1 MSTITPERPPI
12 AIVDP
17 ETAAFF
23 AVLAHPAP
31 RSRGVRF
38 VQSLPTAL
46 EALRA
51 NKGRSVLT
59 TLGIIIGVAAVIV
72 MVALGQG
79 ASAQVSARLQGLG
92 TNVLTIIPGSAQ
104 SGGARTGAGSVSTLT
119 NADVQAIQ
127 QDVPGIVRLSPIVSG
142 NAQVVA
148 GDQNWQTRIQAVAPD
163 YQQIQNWQ
171 IAQGSFFSDQDN
183 TSARNVAVLG
193 STVQRNLFP
202 DGNAVGQVIRIRNVP
217 FTVVGV
223 LQPKGATIGF
233 DVDDVVLIPFRTG
246 QVRLFGPAALNSISV
261 QVGSA
266 DELDSALQ
274 QINGLLEQRH
284 RIRPGQQPDFSIRN
298 NNDIIQTV
306 EGVSQTLTLL
316 LAGVAAV
323 SLVVGGIG
331 IMNIMLV
338 SVTERTREIGIR
350 AAIGGDALPAGR
362 ADRPRPRDRPRALDP
377 FARRLADGALPA
389 GDGDR
394 LRLRGTGG
402 DLLRLL
408 PGAPRLPPGPDRGA
422 AARVAAPGNHS
433 GRSAW
438 SRSASRSS
446 GCSIP
451 TERRT
456 RQSLTASGVP
466 TWLAWLMVAGYS
478 ISEATPPKPPASVK
492 TRVRSVARRAVRA
505 SWVSKETMPPKPRCW
520 RLASG

>member
-1 MSTITPERPPI
+1 MSTITTPEHPPI
-12 AIVDP
+12 ATVDP

-350 AAIGGDALPAGR
+350 TAIGARPGDILAQFLVEAVMLSLLGGLIGLGLGIALALWIPSLAGWPTVLSPQ
-362 ADRPRPRDRPRALDP
+362 AMAIAFGFAALVGIFFGFYP
-377 FARRLADGALPA
+377 
-389 GDGDR
+389 
-394 LRLRGTGG
+394 
-402 DLLRLL
+402 
-408 PGAPRLPPGPDRGA
+408 
-422 AARVAAPGNHS
+422 
-433 GRSAW
+433 
-438 SRSASRSS
+438 
-446 GCSIP
+446 
-451 TERRT
+451 
-456 RQSLTASGVP
+456 
-466 TWLAWLMVAGYS
+466 
-478 ISEATPPKPPASVK
+478 
-492 TRVRSVARRAVRA
+492 ARRA
-505 SWVSKETMPPKPRCW
+505 S
-520 RLASG
+520 RLDPIEALRHE

>member
-1 MSTITPERPPI
+1 MSTITTPEHPPI
-12 AIVDP
+12 ATVDP

-127 QDVPGIVRLSPIVSG
+127 QDIPGIVRLSPIVSG

-350 AAIGGDALPAGR
+350 TAIGARPGDILAQFLVEAVMLSLLGGLIGLGLGIALALGIPSLAGWPTVLSPQ
-362 ADRPRPRDRPRALDP
+362 AMAIAFGFAALVGIFFGFYP
-377 FARRLADGALPA
+377 
-389 GDGDR
+389 
-394 LRLRGTGG
+394 
-402 DLLRLL
+402 
-408 PGAPRLPPGPDRGA
+408 
-422 AARVAAPGNHS
+422 
-433 GRSAW
+433 
-438 SRSASRSS
+438 
-446 GCSIP
+446 
-451 TERRT
+451 
-456 RQSLTASGVP
+456 
-466 TWLAWLMVAGYS
+466 
-478 ISEATPPKPPASVK
+478 
-492 TRVRSVARRAVRA
+492 ARRA
-505 SWVSKETMPPKPRCW
+505 S
-520 RLASG
+520 RLDPIEALRHE

>member
-1 MSTITPERPPI
+1 MSTITTPEHPPI
-12 AIVDP
+12 ATVDP

-350 AAIGGDALPAGR
+350 TAIGARPGDILAQFLVEAVMLSLLGGLIGLGLGVALALWIPSLAGWPTVLSPQ
-362 ADRPRPRDRPRALDP
+362 AMAIAFGFAALVGIFFGFYP
-377 FARRLADGALPA
+377 
-389 GDGDR
+389 
-394 LRLRGTGG
+394 
-402 DLLRLL
+402 
-408 PGAPRLPPGPDRGA
+408 
-422 AARVAAPGNHS
+422 
-433 GRSAW
+433 
-438 SRSASRSS
+438 
-446 GCSIP
+446 
-451 TERRT
+451 
-456 RQSLTASGVP
+456 
-466 TWLAWLMVAGYS
+466 
-478 ISEATPPKPPASVK
+478 
-492 TRVRSVARRAVRA
+492 ARRA
-505 SWVSKETMPPKPRCW
+505 S
-520 RLASG
+520 RLDPIEALRHE